1 VAESRVTQVS
11 PIILSICYVARADQ
25 VADFNFPPETPFWDC
40 TLVIQNPEDRAWQ
53 GPGLVALVERDD
65 IEVFEVTSLDPAV
78 ARNRALILAKGDYL
92 VFGDT
97 STNFNISGLESAIEI
112 LNANPFMDALATTN
126 LLDSG
131 QTVRN
136 YSTLAGEVS
145 DQEIEDISLS
155 ELVVRS
161 SAARKFGAWIE
172 QESGDKAGRNLARAI
187 MAEGGKIGYS
197 PLVLATLTQ

>member
-1 VAESRVTQVS
+1 MN

-40 TLVIQNPEDRAWQ
+40 TLVIQNPEDRSWQ

-78 ARNRALILAKGDYL
+78 ARNRALIFAKGDYL

-97 STNFNISGLESAIEI
+97 STTFNISGLESAIEI
-112 LNANPFMDALATTN
+112 LDANPGFDALATTN
-126 LLDSG
+126 ILETG
-131 QTVRN
+131 MTVRE
-136 YSTLAGEVS
+136 YSTLAGELS
-145 DQEIEDISLS
+145 AQEVEDISLT

-172 QESGDKAGRNLARAI
+172 QDSGDKAGRNLALAI
-187 MAEGGKIGYS
+187 LAEGGKIGFS

>member
-1 VAESRVTQVS
+1 MS

-97 STNFNISGLESAIEI
+97 STTFNISGLESAIEI

-136 YSTLAGEVS
+136 YSTLPGELS

-187 MAEGGKIGYS
+187 LAEGGKIGYS